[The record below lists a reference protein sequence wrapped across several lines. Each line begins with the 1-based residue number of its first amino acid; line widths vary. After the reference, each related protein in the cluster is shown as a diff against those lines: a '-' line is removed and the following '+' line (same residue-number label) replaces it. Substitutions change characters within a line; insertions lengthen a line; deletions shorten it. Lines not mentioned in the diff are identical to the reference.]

1 MAQLCLFRLTDDC
14 RSSIEMG
21 SWSREHGGAEAVV
34 ACKDVLQLDEA
45 EARKVRRWG
54 IRALVNAARR
64 GGQGG

>member
-1 MAQLCLFRLTDDC
+1 
-14 RSSIEMG
+14 MG